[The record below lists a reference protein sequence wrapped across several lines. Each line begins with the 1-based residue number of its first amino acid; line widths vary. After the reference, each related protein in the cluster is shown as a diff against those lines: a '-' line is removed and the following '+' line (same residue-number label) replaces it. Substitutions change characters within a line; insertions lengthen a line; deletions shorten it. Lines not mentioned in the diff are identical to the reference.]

1 MPQPFQSFRPAAAKG
16 IEGQNLRLQGLVRP
30 PRIFIPKCQKIRVF
44 GLIKLCKRI
53 LHGLVPEDGGF
64 LLASHPDLCR
74 DAQNRRIFP
83 DDFDGEFMDR
93 ADIRQL
99 DIFRLGR
106 QPGVFRLFRPG
117 QKLPA
122 DALPHLGGRQ
132 VGKGADQ
139 HPPDIRPLFNKR
151 DDAVCQNAG
160 FA

>member
-1 MPQPFQSFRPAAAKG
+1 MCIRDSLHGVLQLVQPPPVLPPDDFQKGGNAIRLRRMPQPFQSFRPAAAKG

-30 PRIFIPKCQKIRVF
+30 PRIFIPKCQKIRVL

-106 QPGVFRLFRPG
+106 QPGVFRC
-117 QKLPA
+117 
-122 DALPHLGGRQ
+122 
-132 VGKGADQ
+132 V
-139 HPPDIRPLFNKR
+139 
-151 DDAVCQNAG
+151 
-160 FA
+160 